1 MLRAPKGLFQSARQ
15 GRFFLGCRCQGAAI
29 AAAVSTLSA
38 PAHAAM
44 AADGSVTVHAEG
56 TVSDFIAIFD
66 INGYNCSSY
75 NPCDPTKP
83 TRFDTNS
90 YGGLSR
96 GQAFSVDMV
105 FDGATGNVLSSSWVA
120 KDGKASFGSA
130 ANGNVYVDT
139 YTAAYSSP
147 ATDGIVVRSSLGS
160 GDTVTPVKG
169 ISTYLTFQFTGAD
182 LTSAQTRVSSLG
194 TAAEQGLLTGVT
206 GTGSFNACSPYSSGA
221 GIYTAACTS
230 RMSFTFSSVSVN
242 GVTTAVPEPTTWA
255 SFGLGLAMLS
265 GTCLARRRVKQG

>member
-1 MLRAPKGLFQSARQ
+1 MKNFAW
-15 GRFFLGCRCQGAAI
+15 AAI

-169 ISTYLTFQFTGAD
+169 HQHLPHLPVHGGRPHIRPD
-182 LTSAQTRVSSLG
+182 
-194 TAAEQGLLTGVT
+194 TGVQP
-206 GTGSFNACSPYSSGA
+206 GHSG
-221 GIYTAACTS
+221 
-230 RMSFTFSSVSVN
+230 
-242 GVTTAVPEPTTWA
+242 
-255 SFGLGLAMLS
+255 
-265 GTCLARRRVKQG
+265 